1 MELDPIRVLCV
12 DDNVIIGMAMR
23 ATIDATDGMSCVDC
37 LERADTLL
45 ETVAELRPDV
55 VLLDLH
61 MPGRQPLEALRDV
74 TRDHPNV
81 AVIVLSGSGD
91 SNSRDEALAAGARS
105 YLIKGGGSQPILAA
119 IRAVVSRN
127 I

>member
-1 MELDPIRVLCV
+1 MVAQMELDPIRVLCV
-12 DDNVIIGMAMR
+12 DDNVIIGMAMC
-23 ATIDATDGMSCVDC
+23 ATIDATDGMRCVDC

-45 ETVAELRPDV
+45 ETVAELR
-55 VLLDLH
+55 
-61 MPGRQPLEALRDV
+61 RDV

-105 YLIKGGGSQPILAA
+105 YLIKGGGSQ
-119 IRAVVSRN
+119 S
-127 I
+127 